1 MHFAQGSS
9 RMLLYFTMPKLS
21 NLENGRGKIFITLSG
36 SKDII
41 SMSGL
46 HYDYQANFCI

>member
-1 MHFAQGSS
+1 MQCAQGSR
-9 RMLLYFTMPKLS
+9 RMFYFTMAKLS
-21 NLENGRGKIFITLSG
+21 YLQNGRSKIFITRSG

-46 HYDYQANFCI
+46 HHDYQVNFCI

>member
-1 MHFAQGSS
+1 MQCGQGSS
-9 RMLLYFTMPKLS
+9 RMLLYSTIPKLS
-21 NLENGRGKIFITLSG
+21 YQENGRGKIFITPSG

-46 HYDYQANFCI
+46 HHDYQTNYCF